1 MEDSEMQTKIAKP
14 TLWFGI
20 APALL
25 AWAATAA
32 SLAHYLA
39 G

>member
-1 MEDSEMQTKIAKP
+1 MKTAAAKP

-25 AWAATAA
+25 AWAVTAA
-32 SLAHYLA
+32 SLAHYVA